1 MSNQNFEKQP
11 TDIMSGSTDTTLAEG
26 KPKLPGWAANA
37 KSHLHIEAIPPK
49 HDSQNIEADI
59 ELFVN
64 KFDSYME
71 DGFVMSV
78 TDNAMAKLAFQ
89 ADEMIDELELSPRP
103 DQVLIH
109 LNTFHKKE
117 ELDRILEF
125 GRRKGVHNFLA
136 VTGDGSDRM
145 HKLEPEELEAEEVP
159 VTTSVELIK
168 YIRRHY
174 PEFII
179 GAAFN
184 PYEPEDME
192 FAKLDRKIAA
202 GATYVITQ
210 PVFEKDPMIDRLLRE
225 YPDLPV
231 VVEVWMSKK
240 LHLLS
245 DVVGYEIPEDT
256 FYDPFAT
263 LEKMRKIYPQ
273 CGTYVALLPFKT
285 RYAEFKELWEKLK

>member
-1 MSNQNFEKQP
+1 METNKGTVESRTENTNTPEAFN
-11 TDIMSGSTDTTLAEG
+11 
-26 KPKLPGWAANA
+26 ANEPSWKENA
-37 KSHLHIEAIPPK
+37 RSHLHIEVIPPK
-49 HDSQNIEADI
+49 HDSQNFDADL

-64 KFDSYME
+64 KFNSYME
-71 DGFVMSV
+71 DGFEMSI

-89 ADEMIDELELSPRP
+89 AYELIDELELEPRK
-103 DQVLIH
+103 DQILIH

-125 GRRKGVHNFLA
+125 GRQKGIYNFLA
-136 VTGDGSDRM
+136 VTGDGSSKM
-145 HKLEPEELEAEEVP
+145 HKLAPEELEAEDVP

-184 PYEPEDME
+184 PYEPEEHE

-210 PVFEKDPMIDRLLRE
+210 PIYEKSAPVDRLLRE

-245 DVVGYEIPEDT
+245 DVVGYDIPEDT
-256 FYDPFAT
+256 IYDPFET
-263 LEKMRKIYPQ
+263 LKEMRKIYPQ
-273 CGTYVALLPFKT
+273 CGNYLALLPYKT
-285 RYAEFKELWEKLK
+285 KYAAFKELWEEIK